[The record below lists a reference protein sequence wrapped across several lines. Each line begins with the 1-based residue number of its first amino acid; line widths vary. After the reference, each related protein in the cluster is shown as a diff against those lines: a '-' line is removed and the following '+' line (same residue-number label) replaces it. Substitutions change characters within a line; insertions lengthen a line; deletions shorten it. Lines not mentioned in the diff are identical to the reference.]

1 MQVCEAIMSTAFR
14 QTEEQV
20 VAQLEQLGV
29 RYLSRQAQVVPTPAR
44 STHDLLADLV
54 LQPSSRVRTALI
66 ALLLAHPDYAAA
78 IPAAIQQL
86 TPSESL
92 TLKTFYTAAVLLQRQ
107 HADRLQEFLGSDWCW
122 LPDLFSDELG
132 VEGNTP
138 MARLHSLG
146 RIHARWSGARLN
158 WTGTY
163 QNASHLLLRRWE
175 LEQAWK
181 Q

>member
-1 MQVCEAIMSTAFR
+1 MSIASH
-14 QTEEQV
+14 QTEEQL

-29 RYLSRQAQVVPTPAR
+29 RYLSRQAHVNPTPAHPA
-44 STHDLLADLV
+44 HDLLADLV
-54 LQPSSRVRTALI
+54 QQPSSRVRTALI
-66 ALLLAHPDYAAA
+66 ALLLAHPDYSAA

-86 TPSESL
+86 TSSEAL

-107 HADRLQEFLGSDWCW
+107 HADRLKEFLGSDWRW

-132 VEGNTP
+132 VEGDTP
-138 MARLHSLG
+138 LARLHSLG

-163 QNASHLLLRRWE
+163 ENASHLLLRRWE

>member
-1 MQVCEAIMSTAFR
+1 MSMASR

-29 RYLSRQAQVVPTPAR
+29 RYLSRQAHVDPTPAR
-44 STHDLLADLV
+44 PTHDLLADLV
-54 LQPSSRVRTALI
+54 HQPSSRVRTALI
-66 ALLLAHPDYAAA
+66 ALLLAHPDYCAA

-86 TPSESL
+86 TPSEVL

-107 HADRLQEFLGSDWCW
+107 YADRLQEFLGSEWRW

-132 VEGNTP
+132 VEGDTP
-138 MARLHSLG
+138 LARLHSLG
-146 RIHARWSGARLN
+146 RIHTRWSGVQLN
-158 WTGTY
+158 WAGTY
-163 QNASHLLLRRWE
+163 ENASRLLVRRWE